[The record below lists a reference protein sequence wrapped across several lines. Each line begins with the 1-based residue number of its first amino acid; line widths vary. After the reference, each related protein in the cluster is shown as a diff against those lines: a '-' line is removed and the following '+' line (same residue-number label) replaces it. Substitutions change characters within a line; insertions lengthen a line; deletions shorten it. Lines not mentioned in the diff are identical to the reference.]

1 MNKNK
6 VEGVGVHTIAWL
18 VVEQLINFETL
29 TSTNEIFTIFLHNN
43 F

>member
-1 MNKNK
+1 MNENK
-6 VEGVGVHTIAWL
+6 VEGVHTMAWL

-29 TSTNEIFTIFLHNN
+29 ISTNEIFTIFLHNI